1 MAVPDFQS
9 LMRPCLAVHHDRQP
23 HTPTDLRDR
32 LAAQMHVNDEDR
44 AVMLPSGSQ
53 PLFSNRVAWAVTHL
67 AQAGLLDRPARGV
80 TQITVRGSEVLNRYP
95 DRVDMKILRQFP
107 EYEEFRTRT
116 KQRKGQPPPSTG
128 KNNGDSH
135 ENLSPVRPSKT

>member
-9 LMRPCLAVHHDRQP
+9 LMRPCLAVHQDRKP

-32 LAAQMHVNDEDR
+32 LAAQMHVSDEDR
-44 AVMLPSGSQ
+44 AVMLPSGRQ

-80 TQITVRGSEVLNRYP
+80 TQITDRGSEVL
-95 DRVDMKILRQFP
+95 
-107 EYEEFRTRT
+107 E
-116 KQRKGQPPPSTG
+116 PPGGPG
-128 KNNGDSH
+128 H
-135 ENLSPVRPSKT
+135 LSPGLPQNGA